1 MKSALEA
8 QQVLRWLMIV
18 RWIALADLVLLI
30 VLLVA
35 SFANNE
41 KMVQIFGLT
50 HGIVFLA
57 LIAIVGIGA
66 VQKLWTWWFLVGT
79 LVTTGPPG
87 ALVGEVLIARKAKA
101 ILVASKGETTD
112 PFSSSHLAAQIY
124 LAATGSPSAGPI
136 FASPVSC

>member
-57 LIAIVGIGA
+57 LIAVVGIGA
-66 VQKLWTWWFLVGT
+66 VQKLWSWWFLVGT
-79 LVTTGPPG
+79 LITTGPPG

-101 ILVASKGETTD
+101 ILAASKEKTSGR
-112 PFSSSHLAAQIY
+112 
-124 LAATGSPSAGPI
+124 
-136 FASPVSC
+136 

>member
-41 KMVQIFGLT
+41 KMVQDFWAYPRNRFPGT
-50 HGIVFLA
+50 H
-57 LIAIVGIGA
+57 
-66 VQKLWTWWFLVGT
+66 
-79 LVTTGPPG
+79 
-87 ALVGEVLIARKAKA
+87 RH
-101 ILVASKGETTD
+101 S
-112 PFSSSHLAAQIY
+112 
-124 LAATGSPSAGPI
+124 
-136 FASPVSC
+136 

>member
-66 VQKLWTWWFLVGT
+66 VQKLWSWWFLVGT

-87 ALVGEVLIARKAKA
+87 ALVGEVLITRKAKA
-101 ILVASKGETTD
+101 ILVTSKG
-112 PFSSSHLAAQIY
+112 
-124 LAATGSPSAGPI
+124 ATADR
-136 FASPVSC
+136 

>member
-1 MKSALEA
+1 MIWAIPIQEMRMKSALEA

-101 ILVASKGETTD
+101 ILVTSKGETTD
-112 PFSSSHLAAQIY
+112 R
-124 LAATGSPSAGPI
+124 
-136 FASPVSC
+136 

>member
-1 MKSALEA
+1 
-8 QQVLRWLMIV
+8 MIV

-41 KMVQIFGLT
+41 KMVQTFGLT

-101 ILVASKGETTD
+101 ILVTSKGETTD
-112 PFSSSHLAAQIY
+112 RYGRTDKTQLLIWYRLGQSLRAQR
-124 LAATGSPSAGPI
+124 TGAVLESRRVG
-136 FASPVSC
+136 

>member
-1 MKSALEA
+1 MQLALEA

-18 RWIALADLVLLI
+18 RWVALADMVLLI

-41 KMVQIFGLT
+41 ELVQIFGLT

-66 VQKLWTWWFLVGT
+66 VQKLWSWWFLVAT
-79 LVTTGPPG
+79 LITTGPPG

-101 ILVASKGETTD
+101 ILATSKRDTSD
-112 PFSSSHLAAQIY
+112 R
-124 LAATGSPSAGPI
+124 
-136 FASPVSC
+136 

>member
-1 MKSALEA
+1 
-8 QQVLRWLMIV
+8 MIV

-87 ALVGEVLIARKAKA
+87 ALVGEALIARKAKT
-101 ILVASKGETTD
+101 ILVTSKGETTD
-112 PFSSSHLAAQIY
+112 R
-124 LAATGSPSAGPI
+124 
-136 FASPVSC
+136 